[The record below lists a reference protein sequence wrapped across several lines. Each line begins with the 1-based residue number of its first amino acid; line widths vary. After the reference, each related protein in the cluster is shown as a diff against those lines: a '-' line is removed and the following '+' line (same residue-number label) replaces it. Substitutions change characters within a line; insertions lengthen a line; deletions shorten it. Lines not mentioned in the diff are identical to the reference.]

1 MAGYK
6 VWRLH
11 ERMRQFMQDP
21 FGQQQQQRRQSS
33 NPFSDFFGSRRT
45 KQRRNRRKKIP
56 RGVGEYVEFTE
67 VAGTVGGDTS
77 ANGSKSVK
85 FKKKNRY
92 RISNGKTSDNRI
104 FTVI

>member
-11 ERMRQFMQDP
+11 RRMRQFMQDS
-21 FGQQQQQRRQSS
+21 FGQQQQQKRQ
-33 NPFSDFFGSRRT
+33 FSDFFGSRKT

-67 VAGTVGGDTS
+67 VAGTVGDDTS

-85 FKKKNRY
+85 FKKEEQ
-92 RISNGKTSDNRI
+92 IQDI
-104 FTVI
+104 EWEDI

>member
-11 ERMRQFMQDP
+11 RRMRQFMQDP

-33 NPFSDFFGSRRT
+33 NPFSDFFGSRKT

-67 VAGTVGGDTS
+67 VAGTVGDDTS

-85 FKKKNRY
+85 FKKEEQ
-92 RISNGKTSDNRI
+92 IQDI
-104 FTVI
+104 EWEDI

>member
-11 ERMRQFMQDP
+11 RRMRQFMQDP
-21 FGQQQQQRRQSS
+21 FGQQQQKGRQSPT
-33 NPFSDFFGSRRT
+33 PFSVFSGSRKT

-67 VAGTVGGDTS
+67 VAGTVGDDTS

-85 FKKKNRY
+85 FKKEEQ
-92 RISNGKTSDNRI
+92 IQDI
-104 FTVI
+104 EWEDI

>member
-11 ERMRQFMQDP
+11 RRMRQFMQDP

-33 NPFSDFFGSRRT
+33 NPFSDFVGSRRT

-67 VAGTVGGDTS
+67 VAGTVGDDTS

-85 FKKKNRY
+85 FKKEEQ
-92 RISNGKTSDNRI
+92 IQDI
-104 FTVI
+104 EWEDI